1 VSAEQPLVGYD
12 VLLKDLRQLCKDRR
26 IGTLFVATA
35 SNKSASFTLL
45 AGEIVGISLRTLR
58 GRDALLLIKTI
69 GTSRYSFADG
79 KVADTDPDLPPTAE
93 ILEFISTPPSAP
105 PLSAPPAPAPR
116 QSRFN
121 VDRVQLLLEAELVEY
136 LGPMAK
142 VICREHVNKAGVLTG
157 SADLR
162 RLIDGLAR
170 EIGDPVKEERFKRE
184 AWNKLPG

>member
-1 VSAEQPLVGYD
+1 MSAEQPLVSYD
-12 VLLKDLRQLCKDRR
+12 ELLKDLRQLCKDRR

-35 SNKSASFTLL
+35 GNKAASFTLL
-45 AGEIVGISLRTLR
+45 AGEIVGISHRSLR

-69 GTSRYSFADG
+69 GMSRYSFADG

-93 ILEFISTPPSAP
+93 ILEFIASPPSAP
-105 PLSAPPAPAPR
+105 PPGAPQAPR

-121 VDRVQLLLEAELVEY
+121 VDRVQLLLETELVEY

-157 SADLR
+157 PADLR

-170 EIGDPVKEERFKRE
+170 EIGDPAKEERFKRE
-184 AWNKLPG
+184 TWNKLPG